1 MNSLKLSCLL
11 WTFQTFCLYHFFFI
25 FFYSRF
31 FFSFDFDVFNGGFHG
46 TLACFWFDWIFV
58 FLLFIVIS
66 FPTSPTVPFD
76 IRKMTRHHLFY
87 SPTPFFFPL
96 CSHMQTFFFFYP
108 RARSVTVTP
117 ACGVLHCLCTI
128 HTMKD
133 ISGSHFKKRR
143 HVKKE
148 HEVKETWKTPQ
159 PCATCSQLTK
169 CSASC
174 TEISLRSSSEWPG
187 SHCTTVGMIG
197 QKEARGSKTNTQ
209 FVSFLTSVVL
219 LLFLTD
225 FIVLSKSQPDYC
237 CTIKNK
243 QNKNKTTTLTICSG
257 KSIYF
262 DERT

>member
-1 MNSLKLSCLL
+1 MLLIWLDLCFSSFYCYIISNLSYSSLWYQEDDPTPPILFSHPL
-11 WTFQTFCLYHFFFI
+11 FFP
-25 FFYSRF
+25 
-31 FFSFDFDVFNGGFHG
+31 
-46 TLACFWFDWIFV
+46 FV
-58 FLLFIVIS
+58 FPHANF
-66 FPTSPTVPFD
+66 
-76 IRKMTRHHLFY
+76 
-87 SPTPFFFPL
+87 
-96 CSHMQTFFFFYP
+96 FFFFYP

-148 HEVKETWKTPQ
+148 HKVKETWKTPQ

-219 LLFLTD
+219 LLFLAD

-237 CTIKNK
+237 CTINKKKQK
-243 QNKNKTTTLTICSG
+243 QNNNL
-257 KSIYF
+257 
-262 DERT
+262 DHM